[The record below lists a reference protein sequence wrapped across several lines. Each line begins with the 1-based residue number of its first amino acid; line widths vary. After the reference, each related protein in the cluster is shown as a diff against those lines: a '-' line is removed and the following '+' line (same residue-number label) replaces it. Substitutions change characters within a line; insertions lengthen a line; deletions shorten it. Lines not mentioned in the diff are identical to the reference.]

1 MTCEELREFENRLY
15 AEIEGALEEVG
26 ETGRELT
33 EREQKYYDAL
43 VAVQSL
49 REYLKNE
56 CPDTAATVGHSENKS
71 IIL

>member
-1 MTCEELREFENRLY
+1 MTYKEIRDFENKLY
-15 AEIEGALEEVG
+15 AETEGALKEVS

-33 EREQKYYDAL
+33 EREQKCYDAL

-56 CPDTAATVGHSENKS
+56 CPDTAATVGHSDYKS
-71 IIL
+71 ITL

>member
-15 AEIEGALEEVG
+15 AEIEGALEEVS

-56 CPDTAATVGHSENKS
+56 CPDTAATVGHSRK
-71 IIL
+71 

>member
-1 MTCEELREFENRLY
+1 MTYKEIRDFENKLY
-15 AEIEGALEEVG
+15 AEIEGALKEVG

-49 REYLKNE
+49 RECLNENE
-56 CPDTAATVGHSENKS
+56 CPDTAATVGHSAKLS
-71 IIL
+71 A

>member
-1 MTCEELREFENRLY
+1 MTYKEIRYFENKLY
-15 AEIEGALEEVG
+15 AEIEGALKEVS

-49 REYLKNE
+49 MEYLKENE
-56 CPDTAATVGHSENKS
+56 CSHRSANLKHSRK
-71 IIL
+71 

>member
-1 MTCEELREFENRLY
+1 MTYKEIRDFENKLY
-15 AEIEGALEEVG
+15 SESEGALKEVG

-49 REYLKNE
+49 REYLKENE
-56 CPDTAATVGHSENKS
+56 CPDTAATVRHSENKS
-71 IIL
+71 T